1 MFRYSLLA
9 MILVSGIALTALK
22 PAAEVGLEKIVTQQQ
37 DSSGYF
43 ISKNADGTILSV
55 LLTDHYFSLTSFHP
69 EHRQFNYTWGGPVKM
84 EGQSMRIFV
93 EFNTWQEQQAAVGN
107 EVVATVGW
115 TKEGLTFNGT
125 LFHRAHESNAA
136 LTGCWRITARQ
147 QNGKMAEMPKG
158 PRKTLKLIAGSHFQW
173 VAINTE
179 TGEFFGTGGGK
190 YSFEKGQYT
199 EIIEFFSRD
208 SSRVGAK
215 LTFEGKVEGDQWQH
229 SGKSSKG
236 DPIYEIWTRER
247 QP

>member
-1 MFRYSLLA
+1 MNRFSLLA
-9 MILVSGIALTALK
+9 LLLISGMAFTAFEPL
-22 PAAEVGLEKIVTQQQ
+22 PDVDGRDRFIQQP

-43 ISKNADGTILSV
+43 TSKTSDGSILSI
-55 LLTDHYFSLTSFHP
+55 LITDHYFSLTSFHP
-69 EHRQFNYTWGGPVKM
+69 DNRRFNYTWGGPFKM
-84 EGQSMRIFV
+84 DGQAMRIFV
-93 EFNTWQEQQAAVGN
+93 EFNTWQEQQIAVGN
-107 EVVATVGW
+107 EVAATVDW
-115 TKEGLTFNGT
+115 TREGINFNGN
-125 LFHRAHESNAA
+125 LFHRSHEINGD

-147 QNGKMAEMPKG
+147 QNGKMSEMTRG
-158 PRKTLKLIAGSHFQW
+158 PRKTLKLMAGSHFQW

-199 EIIEFFSRD
+199 ETIEFFSRD
-208 SSRVGAK
+208 SSRVGAR
-215 LTFEGKVEGDQWQH
+215 LSFEGRVEGNQWHH